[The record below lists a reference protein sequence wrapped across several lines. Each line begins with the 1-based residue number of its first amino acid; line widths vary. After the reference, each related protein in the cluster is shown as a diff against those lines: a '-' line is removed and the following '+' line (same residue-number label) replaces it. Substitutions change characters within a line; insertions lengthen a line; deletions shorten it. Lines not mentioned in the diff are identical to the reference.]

1 MKKINIMLYINSYI
15 QFEQQLQKIV
25 SVFSNDDIFHLEIN
39 LIMDKISD
47 NEVEKVVNYIKT
59 YPAFKE
65 VTNNTIYTFIATV
78 LPTHNLSKVL
88 TKIKG
93 LLSRI
98 SLVYSDSL
106 QEISDAVKDLQ
117 RKKLP
122 ATILIKNR
130 DFNKIVDIYKRCSIL
145 GVPIFSDV
153 EIEYN
158 DEFTSL
164 FWKWV
169 YDKDGC
175 RFNVFA
181 DILSSV
187 LIDYWGTKCEYKSCL
202 TKYFTIDSM
211 GNIYGCSKTSDNII
225 CNLEE
230 VSILSEI
237 FSRLDFISLLEN
249 AIKKRDNCQKICSFY
264 DICQGGCL
272 LTTFDTIEDCKD
284 RSLFMIVESIKEQ
297 FKKIINDSDYRELN
311 PAVKEM
317 ILSGIAS
324 NKLFEKGLV
333 V

>member
-1 MKKINIMLYINSYI
+1 MKKINITLYIDSYI

-25 SVFSNDDIFHLEIN
+25 SVFSNVDIFHLEIN
-39 LIMDKISD
+39 LIMDGISD
-47 NEVEKVVNYIKT
+47 NEVEKVVNHIKT

-78 LPTHNLSKVL
+78 LPNRNLSKVL

-98 SLVYSDSL
+98 NLVYSDSL

-117 RKKLP
+117 RRKLP
-122 ATILIKNR
+122 VTISIKDR
-130 DFNKIVDIYKRCSIL
+130 DFDKIVDIYKRCSIL

-158 DEFTSL
+158 DKFTSL

-181 DILSSV
+181 DVLSSI
-187 LIDYWGTKCEYKSCL
+187 LIDYWGIKCEYKSCL

-211 GNIYGCSKTSDNII
+211 GNIYGCCKISDSII

-230 VSILSEI
+230 ISTLSEI

-249 AIKKRDNCQKICSFY
+249 AIKKRDNCQKTCSFY
-264 DICQGGCL
+264 DICQGGCPM
-272 LTTFDTIEDCKD
+272 TTFDAIEDCKD
-284 RSLFMIVESIKEQ
+284 RSLFIIVESIKEQ
-297 FKKIINDSDYRELN
+297 FKEIINDSDYRELN